1 MPQEIIENGVVYIVR
16 GDYPNGSYTKY
27 LKIGITDPKTVYT
40 KVDFLNKIPKA
51 LRKQI
56 QAEIAAGTEDV
67 VDWKFIVDAMVEV
80 DLNNLPDGFVEGL
93 DSMVTNPNINITQN
107 QVDNFLER

>member
-1 MPQEIIENGVVYIVR
+1 MKHIIHDGYGNIIREDVVVDGFI
-16 GDYPNGSYTKY
+16 
-27 LKIGITDPKTVYT
+27 PKTVYT
-40 KVDFLNKIPKA
+40 KVDFLNKIPKS

-56 QAEIAAGTEDV
+56 QAEITAGTEDV

-93 DSMVTNPNINITQN
+93 DSMVANPNISITQN

>member
-1 MPQEIIENGVVYIVR
+1 MKHIIHDGYGNIVSETEVTTGAVPKSVY
-16 GDYPNGSYTKY
+16 K
-27 LKIGITDPKTVYT
+27 
-40 KVDFLNKIPKA
+40 KVDFLNKLKKS

-56 QAEIAAGTEDV
+56 AAEERAGNEDV
-67 VDWKFIVDAMVEV
+67 IDWLFNVNAMVEI

-93 DSMVTNPNINITQN
+93 DAMVANQNINITQN

>member
-1 MPQEIIENGVVYIVR
+1 MTEIVENGVTYIVK
-16 GDYPNGSYTKY
+16 GDYPNGKYTKTPS
-27 LKIGITDPKTVYT
+27 LSSVPPTKTIYT
-40 KVDFLNKIPKA
+40 KVEFLNKIPKA

-56 QAEIAAGTEDV
+56 QAEITAGTEDV

>member
-1 MPQEIIENGVVYIVR
+1 MKNEIIENGITYIVY
-16 GDYPNGSYTKY
+16 GDYPNGSYTKM
-27 LKIGITDPKTVYT
+27 PKNTGVQKSAYT
-40 KVDFLNKIPKA
+40 KVEFLNKIPKA

-56 QAEIAAGTEDV
+56 QAEIAAGNEDV

-93 DSMVTNPNINITQN
+93 DSMVANANISITQN

>member
-1 MPQEIIENGVVYIVR
+1 MTDIIENGVTYIVK
-16 GDYPNGSYTKY
+16 GDYPNGKYTKFPKMTST
-27 LKIGITDPKTVYT
+27 LKTVYK

-56 QAEIAAGTEDV
+56 AAEERAGNEDV
-67 VDWKFIVDAMVEV
+67 IDWIFNVNAMPEV

-93 DSMVTNPNINITQN
+93 DAMVANPNIDITQE